1 MNATLSS
8 FWVGYSLV
16 YVGALHTEDFKP
28 IIMDQYGLN
37 FGDEGNSIRNTQA
50 IVQGLIPI
58 GAMGGALLSS
68 VLIKKVSRK
77 Y

>member
-1 MNATLSS
+1 MNACLSS

-16 YVGALHTEDFKP
+16 YVGALHPGEFRP

-37 FGDEGNSIRNTQA
+37 LGDKGDSIKNTQA

-68 VLIKKVSRK
+68 LLIKNISRK
-77 Y
+77 